1 MYSRDNDTAE
11 DAWKDRRR
19 KSTDSA
25 QPCGYH
31 VVSGY

>member
-11 DAWKDRRR
+11 DAWKDRR
-19 KSTDSA
+19 KSMDSA